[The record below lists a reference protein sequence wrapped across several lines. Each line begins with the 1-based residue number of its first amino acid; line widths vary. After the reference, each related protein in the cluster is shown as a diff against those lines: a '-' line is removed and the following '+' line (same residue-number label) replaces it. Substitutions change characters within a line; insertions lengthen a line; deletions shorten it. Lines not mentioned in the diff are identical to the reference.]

1 MTRRIAAAKL
11 KLKLACWAS
20 DRVRALADGRVGAE
34 GLDLQVEHL
43 PMEEMFVRMLQG
55 QEFDA
60 SEMSLSS
67 YVVSLASGS
76 CPFVAIPVFPSRMFR
91 HSCLYVA
98 ASGAVRHPEDLA
110 GKRLGVP
117 EYQMTAGVWMRG
129 TLEDEYGVA
138 HDSVQYFTGGAEAP
152 GRDEK
157 ISLNLPSRIHVRN
170 IGSGKTL
177 VRMLMEGELDAL
189 QVSRVPAAMRDR
201 SGGMRRLF
209 EDFVGVEHEYY
220 RRTRIFPIMH
230 VIVVRRE
237 LHERHGWIAQ
247 ALYDAFVRAKRLAQ
261 EDLSDTVSLRT
272 MLPWMLADLEWLQRE
287 SGGDW
292 WPYGVEPN
300 RRVLETF
307 LRYHHSQGLSA
318 RRVLVDELF
327 VPTA

>member
-1 MTRRIAAAKL
+1 MKL
-11 KLKLACWAS
+11 RLACWAS
-20 DRVRALADGRVGAE
+20 DRVRPLADGRVSPE

-43 PMEEMFVRMLQG
+43 PMEEMFARMLRG

-98 ASGAVRHPEDLA
+98 ASGGVRRPEDLA
-110 GKRLGVP
+110 GRRLGVP

-138 HDSVQYFTGGAEAP
+138 HDSVEYLTGGAETP

-157 ISLNLPSRIHVRN
+157 IALELPSRIRVRN
-170 IGSGKTL
+170 VGPGKTL
-177 VRMLMEGELDAL
+177 VRMLLDGELDAL
-189 QVSRVPAAMRDR
+189 QVSRVPAALPG
-201 SGGMRRLF
+201 GGMRRLF
-209 EDFVGVEHEYY
+209 EDFVGVERDYY
-220 RRTRIFPIMH
+220 RRTGIFPIMH
-230 VIVVRRE
+230 VVVLRRE
-237 LHERHGWIAQ
+237 LYERHRWIVRS
-247 ALYDAFVRAKRLAQ
+247 LYDAFVRAKRLAQ
-261 EDLSDTVSLRT
+261 DELSDTVALRS
-272 MLPWMLADLEWLQRE
+272 MLPWMLAELEWLRRE

-318 RRVLVDELF
+318 RLLGVDELF
-327 VPTA
+327 VA